1 MSGRNTGRTSLR
13 QRRRCLD
20 PMREFDRL
28 PPALRAWLAR
38 ACLPWGPRSVL
49 RAYRRALGQSGDA
62 GRALQALDAIEARQ
76 IARDAARVWGDAHP
90 AGLGE
95 RSPRAEPPCPGCG

>member
-13 QRRRCLD
+13 QRRRCRD

-62 GRALQALDAIEARQ
+62 GRALQVLDAIEARL

-95 RSPRAEPPCPGCG
+95 RSPSAERPYPGCG